1 MFTRRRFMQKT
12 ALVGAGLMAG
22 PLPRLAA
29 ASGSWRQGSLVHVLP
44 LASHDRLLINA
55 SFHEPLDRPRLRIGR
70 REVEGERRD
79 TIGRFWQFHG
89 NELESDTE
97 YELRLESAPG
107 QNVTDSWPLRTIP
120 APDAVP
126 ERVRLMIYT
135 CAGGFEGLQPSDGRG
150 VFHSLDVRRRLLARG
165 LSFGPDLVVGI
176 GDQVYWDQSV
186 PPRRDTR
193 QRRAQRENWY
203 GKYGHFDADLP
214 VLGARNEQVLTRGL
228 DQQIAMLY
236 GVDFRSVSVI
246 LTQDDHDHFENDE
259 ANDSFITFP
268 PSPFNL
274 SLARTSQRLYFPEF
288 LPDESRPTGMA
299 GALPGGLS
307 EAYGSFRYGR
317 LLEMLI
323 YDCRRYLSLKGPS
336 AGFVDASAERWL
348 ARRTQAES
356 DVRHLVHVPS
366 TPMGWSAGK
375 WGEWYPDLLQ
385 PDGTLGTRRAK
396 PYWQTGW
403 WAQHQ
408 RLLEVLSG
416 QRERIPL
423 IISGDL
429 HAIGSGAIQRSG
441 ELRLERS
448 VQTILSGPIS
458 SDDLMWPSTF
468 RGTPPQ
474 VPSGLTV
481 TERMTPI
488 EHNGFTILDVD
499 ADGISVRQFAWH
511 KSQSVAAIDTMTP
524 TSEFRLMRG

>member
-1 MFTRRRFMQKT
+1 MFTRRRFIERS

-22 PLPRLAA
+22 ALPRF
-29 ASGSWRQGSLVHVLP
+29 ASAQSWRQGGLAHLLP

-55 SFHEPLDRPRLRIGR
+55 SFREPLDRPRLRIGR
-70 REVEGERRD
+70 RVVDGDRRD

-89 NELESDTE
+89 DGLEAATE
-97 YELRLESAPG
+97 YELRLESSPG
-107 QNVTDSWPLRTIP
+107 QSLTDAWPLRTTP
-120 APDAVP
+120 APDAMP
-126 ERVRLMIYT
+126 EQVRLMIYT
-135 CAGGFEGLQPSDGRG
+135 CAGGFEGLQRPNGRG
-150 VFHSLDVRRRLLARG
+150 VFHSLAVRRRLLARG
-165 LSFGPDLVVGI
+165 LGFEPDLVVGI
-176 GDQVYWDQSV
+176 GDQVYWDRSARAGGET
-186 PPRRDTR
+186 PERREQWER
-193 QRRAQRENWY
+193 SY
-203 GKYGHFDADLP
+203 GQYGRFDPDLP
-214 VLGARNEQVLTRGL
+214 VLGTSNEPVLTRAL
-228 DQQIAMLY
+228 DHQIGALY
-236 GVDFRSVSVI
+236 GVDFRSVPVI
-246 LTQDDHDHFENDE
+246 LTQDDHDHFENDS
-259 ANDSFITFP
+259 ASDSFIAFP
-268 PSPFNL
+268 PSHIIL
-274 SLARTSQRLYFPEF
+274 SLAKTSQRLYYPEF
-288 LPDESRPTGMA
+288 LPDAGRPAGMA

-317 LLEMLI
+317 LLEMLM

-336 AGFVDASAERWL
+336 AEFVEASAERWL

-385 PDGTLGTRRAK
+385 PNGRLGTRRTK

-429 HAIGSGAIQRSG
+429 HAIASGAIQRSG
-441 ELRLERS
+441 TLVLDRP

-458 SDDLMWPSTF
+458 SDDVMWPSSA
-468 RGTPPQ
+468 RGTEPQ

-481 TERMTPI
+481 DERMKPL

-499 ADGISVRQFAWH
+499 ADGISVRQYGWH
-511 KSQSVAAIDTMTP
+511 KSQPVATIDTMTP